1 MCGLTDLGQLLGPG
15 HQLNEYW
22 WVDELGLEQQRHSDE
37 RGQQLHKPGVEGT
50 DKNGCCVAK
59 EVVARRVDKS
69 ARWSD
74 QKEPEGVVDGLVE
87 E

>member
-1 MCGLTDLGQLLGPG
+1 MCGLTDLDQLLGPG
-15 HQLNEYW
+15 YQLNECRQ
-22 WVDELGLEQQRHSDE
+22 VGELGLEQRRFDE
-37 RGQQLHKPGVEGT
+37 RGQQLHKLGVEGT
-50 DKNGCCVAK
+50 GKNGCCVAK

-74 QKEPEGVVDGLVE
+74 QKEPEGVVGGLVE

>member
-22 WVDELGLEQQRHSDE
+22 WVDELGLEQRRQSDE

-50 DKNGCCVAK
+50 DKNGCCAAE
-59 EVVARRVDKS
+59 EVVARHVGKP
-69 ARWSD
+69 ARWLV
-74 QKEPEGVVDGLVE
+74 QMELEGVAVEVVE